1 MVSETNQPPTESTD
15 STQSIPT
22 MTAITLMKQY
32 SWADCPDSTR
42 TQTNAVV
49 GDLAQ
54 SLGASLIGVYLHGS
68 LAMGCFNP
76 ALSDLDLLVVTT
88 SPMPVEVKRRIAGSL
103 LRLSGAPQPIE
114 LSILAESQLYPWEH
128 PTAYDFH
135 FSEGHRAR
143 LVGELASGKWREW
156 NTQSSWDS
164 DLAAHITVAQL
175 RGTCLY
181 GEPISLVLPLVP
193 ASDYADS
200 IVTDLWWARA
210 RAEEDPVGKGMYFVL
225 NACRV
230 YAYLLDGFITS
241 KDEAAVWG
249 LSVLPEQ
256 HRAIVGRALEV
267 YRGVR
272 PPAEFNPAGLDAF
285 IHYIHDQVR
294 VFVS

>member
-1 MVSETNQPPTESTD
+1 MPTL
-15 STQSIPT
+15 IVV
-22 MTAITLMKQY
+22 ALMSQY
-32 SWADCPDSTR
+32 SWANCPDTIR

-49 GDLAQ
+49 SDLAEI
-54 SLGASLIGVYLHGS
+54 LGTSLIGVYLHGS

-76 ALSDLDLLVVTT
+76 ALSDMDLLVVST
-88 SPMPVEVKRRIAGSL
+88 SPMPLEVKRRVTEAL
-103 LRLSGAPQPIE
+103 LRYSGAPQAIE

-135 FSEGHRAR
+135 FSESHRAR
-143 LVGELASGKWREW
+143 RVGDLETEKWREW
-156 NTQSSWDS
+156 NSQSTWDS

-175 RGTCLY
+175 RGICLY

-210 RAEEDPVGKGMYFVL
+210 RAEEDPAGKGTYFVL

-230 YAYLLDGFITS
+230 YAYLLDGYITS
-241 KDEAAVWG
+241 KDEAAVWA
-249 LSVLPEQ
+249 LSILPEE
-256 HRAIVGRALEV
+256 HRPLVVRALEI

-272 PPAEFNPAGLDAF
+272 PAGEFNPTGLDAF
-285 IHYIHDQVR
+285 IQYIHDQVK
-294 VFVS
+294 VFVN